1 MDQAAYFN
9 QMREKRKHEILTAA
23 RKMLLKD
30 GTASFTM
37 QKLAKKLDI
46 STVTLYKYFKN
57 MEDVMTAI
65 ADEIIPRTVAL
76 TLDENEKII
85 QSYSHI
91 SPLEQFLQLFHSFFY
106 EILKH
111 KVETNI
117 EPLNVNPETLIL
129 VPLLHDLCK
138 ANFYKVDYRNAKN
151 ALGVWEK
158 VPYYTID
165 DTIPYGHGEKSV
177 MMITEYIKLTPEEKY
192 SIRWHMGYTEPKE
205 LYNTIGAAYKK
216 YPLALLMHEADLE
229 ATYFYDI

>member
-1 MDQAAYFN
+1 
-9 QMREKRKHEILTAA
+9 MREKRKHEILTAA

-91 SPLEQFLQLFHSFFY
+91 SPLEQFLTTVSFIF
-106 EILKH
+106 L
-111 KVETNI
+111 
-117 EPLNVNPETLIL
+117 
-129 VPLLHDLCK
+129 
-138 ANFYKVDYRNAKN
+138 
-151 ALGVWEK
+151 
-158 VPYYTID
+158 
-165 DTIPYGHGEKSV
+165 
-177 MMITEYIKLTPEEKY
+177 
-192 SIRWHMGYTEPKE
+192 
-205 LYNTIGAAYKK
+205 
-216 YPLALLMHEADLE
+216 
-229 ATYFYDI
+229 

>member
-9 QMREKRKHEILTAA
+9 QMREKRKYEILTAA

-65 ADEIIPRTVAL
+65 ADEIIPRTVAR

-111 KVETNI
+111 KDDLTLLLLIDTYTQDIPAIQKQSNKI
-117 EPLNVNPETLIL
+117 ALYTDTLNTRTEQLLLAALKNGELKNEIDITHSLNFIHTITLSTLQHIG
-129 VPLLHDLCK
+129 LLSAKEFKKQKQELQVH
-138 ANFYKVDYRNAKN
+138 VDEIIAMFRVY
-151 ALGVWEK
+151 
-158 VPYYTID
+158 
-165 DTIPYGHGEKSV
+165 
-177 MMITEYIKLTPEEKY
+177 LT
-192 SIRWHMGYTEPKE
+192 
-205 LYNTIGAAYKK
+205 A
-216 YPLALLMHEADLE
+216 
-229 ATYFYDI
+229 

>member
-9 QMREKRKHEILTAA
+9 QMREKRKYEILTAA

-65 ADEIIPRTVAL
+65 ADEII
-76 TLDENEKII
+76 

-111 KVETNI
+111 KDDLTLLLLIDTYTQDIPAIQKQSNKI
-117 EPLNVNPETLIL
+117 ALYTDTLNTRTEQLLLDALKNGELKNEIDIPHSLNFIHTITLS
-129 VPLLHDLCK
+129 
-138 ANFYKVDYRNAKN
+138 
-151 ALGVWEK
+151 
-158 VPYYTID
+158 T
-165 DTIPYGHGEKSV
+165 
-177 MMITEYIKLTPEEKY
+177 
-192 SIRWHMGYTEPKE
+192 
-205 LYNTIGAAYKK
+205 
-216 YPLALLMHEADLE
+216 
-229 ATYFYDI
+229 

>member
-9 QMREKRKHEILTAA
+9 QMREKRKYEILTAA

-85 QSYSHI
+85 LSHFSTGTI
-91 SPLEQFLQLFHSFFY
+91 FTTVSFIFL
-106 EILKH
+106 
-111 KVETNI
+111 
-117 EPLNVNPETLIL
+117 
-129 VPLLHDLCK
+129 
-138 ANFYKVDYRNAKN
+138 
-151 ALGVWEK
+151 
-158 VPYYTID
+158 
-165 DTIPYGHGEKSV
+165 
-177 MMITEYIKLTPEEKY
+177 
-192 SIRWHMGYTEPKE
+192 
-205 LYNTIGAAYKK
+205 
-216 YPLALLMHEADLE
+216 
-229 ATYFYDI
+229 